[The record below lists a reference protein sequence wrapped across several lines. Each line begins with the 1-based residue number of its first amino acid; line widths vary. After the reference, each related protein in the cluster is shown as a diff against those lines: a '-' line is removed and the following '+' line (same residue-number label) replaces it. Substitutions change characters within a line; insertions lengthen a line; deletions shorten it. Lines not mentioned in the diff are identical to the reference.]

1 MISKW
6 EVIDTHLDRIFMEY
20 HCSACDKDLVH
31 TKLLQ
36 YLKCHSPDMCSDA
49 PPPEVA
55 HAAETSV
62 EKDSEQSGAA
72 SVSADAA
79 VLSPTSVSGQF
90 DGDVFSSYLPPHI
103 RVRAL
108 DRLQHLAVIN
118 SSVNLSPDAPLR
130 FCDLQRR
137 YLNRPAVCVSSK
149 AMRAVSVGCA

>member
-1 MISKW
+1 MIDQDPNLISKW
-6 EVIDTHLDRIFMEY
+6 EVIDTYLDRIFMEY

-55 HAAETSV
+55 RAVEHSV
-62 EKDSEQSGAA
+62 EKDSEQSSTSAGA
-72 SVSADAA
+72 DTA
-79 VLSPTSVSGQF
+79 VLSPTSVSGLF
-90 DGDVFSSYLPPHI
+90 DGDLFSTYLPPHI

-118 SSVNLSPDAPLR
+118 STVNASPDASLR

-137 YLNRPAVCVSSK
+137 YLNRPSVCVLFQT
-149 AMRAVSVGCA
+149 